1 MKVTDFKD
9 SVTPAGEFPEDIKWI
24 DVREAPFSIHGVF
37 YDESIKKFARLP
49 RDVASATSSNV
60 NYLSLF
66 TAGGRIR
73 FRTDSRY
80 VGIYAVMTDGESK
93 TTCQM
98 DHGFD
103 LSHYDEHFGRETYAY
118 SFVPPSKLKGGFS
131 AGFYTDGKMKDYVLH
146 LPTNGEVHE
155 LYVGLK
161 ADADVLSATP
171 YKHQKPV
178 VYYGSS
184 ITQGAC
190 ASRPANIYEAI
201 VSRRL
206 DTDFIDLGFGGSC
219 LGESAIVNYMAT
231 LDASVFVCDYDHNAP
246 NAEYLERTHPVI
258 YRTLRAANP
267 TLPIVFISAP
277 NIMPD
282 YTWHIP
288 RREVIRRT
296 YEAAIAAG
304 DDNVYF
310 IDGETFFDI
319 PDRDM
324 CTVDSCHPNDL
335 GMYLIANK
343 VTEVLDG
350 ILNGENA

>member
-1 MKVTDFKD
+1 MKAIDLKISTA
-9 SVTPAGEFPEDIKWI
+9 PAGEFPEDIVWTDIK
-24 DVREAPFSIHGVF
+24 EAPFTVHGVF

-49 RDVASATSSNV
+49 RDVASATSGNV
-60 NYLSLF
+60 KYLSLF
-66 TAGGRIR
+66 TAGGRVR

-80 VGIYAVMTDGESK
+80 VGMYAVMTDGEEISA
-93 TTCQM
+93 CQM
-98 DHGFD
+98 DKGFD
-103 LSHYDEHFGRETYAY
+103 LSHYDENFGRETYAY
-118 SFVPPSKLKGGFS
+118 SFVPPSKVKNGFGS
-131 AGFYTDGKMKDYVLH
+131 GFCTDGKMKDYVLH
-146 LPTNGEVHE
+146 LPTSGEVHE
-155 LYVGLK
+155 LYIGLK
-161 ADADVLSATP
+161 PDANVVPATP
-171 YKHQKPV
+171 YKHVKPI

-201 VSRRL
+201 VSRKL

-219 LGESAIVNYMAT
+219 LGERAIVEHIAS
-231 LDASVFVCDYDHNAP
+231 LDMSVFVCDYDHNAP
-246 NAEYLERTHPVI
+246 DAEHLLRTHPRVYDI
-258 YRTLRAANP
+258 IREAKP

-288 RREVIRRT
+288 RRDAIRRT
-296 YEAAIAAG
+296 YDRAKAACDA
-304 DDNVYF
+304 NVYF

-350 ILNGENA
+350 ILNRDK